1 MTLAARERA
10 ASGAIHRQP
19 FGRRRQ
25 AAASDSRRMTRM
37 TRMTRETRRAACEPR
52 FAALAIRGTR
62 RRASRPRVEQRASDA
77 RRYSTA
83 HHFAK
88 RKPLA

>member
-1 MTLAARERA
+1 MRSRDARRA
-10 ASGAIHRQP
+10 RARGAIHRQP

-37 TRMTRETRRAACEPR
+37 TRETRRAACEPR
-52 FAALAIRGTR
+52 FAALAIRGAR